1 MSSPVCSDRRPGPT
15 ASTSPCWGFSLA
27 VSGMTRPLA
36 VVSSD
41 SPGLTTMRSSRG
53 CRFIRSSVCAR
64 SRASP
69 LASTLDWRVLTLRA
83 RPGTFNRR
91 VPALAF
97 SWYRRYRS
105 VSPVPG
111 KRSDQAQVGVGA
123 GVEGG
128 GAVVAEAPVPGG
140 GDHGGVVGTH
150 GPTREEPVE
159 AVLDA
164 GIEEPLPQ
172 LGVGGHT
179 AAEAQGAG

>member
-1 MSSPVCSDRRPGPT
+1 MISPVCSERLPGPT
-15 ASTSPCWGFSLA
+15 ARTSPCWGFSLA

-83 RPGTFNRR
+83 RAGARNRLPEGATIVHR
-91 VPALAF
+91 HPPADE
-97 SWYRRYRS
+97 SMHDR
-105 VSPVPG
+105 
-111 KRSDQAQVGVGA
+111 RSDEAEVGVGT

-128 GAVVAEAPVPGG
+128 GTVVAEAPEPGG
-140 GDHGGVVGTH
+140 GHHGGIVGAH
-150 GPTREEPVE
+150 GAAREEAVE
-159 AVLDA
+159 A
-164 GIEEPLPQ
+164 
-172 LGVGGHT
+172 
-179 AAEAQGAG
+179 